1 MRAERLG
8 LVRPWYANDMSIADD
23 LKDAEI
29 LTPEGETRRLGAY
42 WQERPIVLVFIRH
55 FG

>member
-1 MRAERLG
+1 VRVSTRLSG
-8 LVRPWYANDMSIADD
+8 IELSDW
-23 LKDAEI
+23 K
-29 LTPEGETRRLGAY
+29 GETRALASY

>member
-1 MRAERLG
+1 MGTASRLSRIELSDWTGHRERL
-8 LVRPWYANDMSIADD
+8 D
-23 LKDAEI
+23 
-29 LTPEGETRRLGAY
+29 TF

>member
-1 MRAERLG
+1 MRTASKLSGIELSDWTGARARLG
-8 LVRPWYANDMSIADD
+8 SF
-23 LKDAEI
+23 
-29 LTPEGETRRLGAY
+29 